1 MPHVHLHI
9 LPRYPADSAAFV
21 VSLLAKPVMMLK
33 GGLSRKIL
41 DKQAEEIR
49 KYLSE

>member
-1 MPHVHLHI
+1 
-9 LPRYPADSAAFV
+9 
-21 VSLLAKPVMMLK
+21 VMMLK